1 MQSLQILFHTVR
13 LVILEFTLRACLQ
26 AEELISSGY
35 AEVFG
40 TATQE
45 YWETMS
51 REYGIAAPPPHE
63 DSVGLCLFGDEA
75 EIYKDNQ
82 YMAVQ
87 WSSEQSPFWTDVKK
101 SRFLICLLPVH
112 RYAMDGQINVTIQE
126 AMKHICAS
134 LNAWQNHAIG
144 GLHARFVSL
153 KGDWKWLV
161 QCLNLKRKPTKDDFC
176 FLCNCT
182 KSLAMPATDLSE
194 NAEWR
199 RSVPTCPWPA
209 SSPPAIVEL
218 GNFSMATVG
227 LDVLHIWNLG
237 TGRDLTSSAL
247 LILLRTGAFEGRN
260 AAGLHFL
267 IACLSMQFSR
277 CPCMRVP
284 AARLKPG

>member
-1 MQSLQILFHTVR
+1 
-13 LVILEFTLRACLQ
+13 
-26 AEELISSGY
+26 
-35 AEVFG
+35 
-40 TATQE
+40 
-45 YWETMS
+45 MS
-51 REYGIAAPPPHE
+51 KQYGIAAPPPHA
-63 DSVGLCLFGDEA
+63 DSIGLCLFGDEA

-101 SRFLICLLPVH
+101 SRFLVCLLPVH
-112 RYAMDGQINVTIQE
+112 MYAMDGQTNLTIQE

-161 QCLNLKRKPTKDDFC
+161 QCLNLKRKPSKDDCC
-176 FLCNCT
+176 FLRNCT
-182 KSLAMPATDLSE
+182 KSMAMPATDLSE

-199 RSVPTCPWPA
+199 RSVATCPWPA
-209 SSPPAIVEL
+209 NSPPAIVEL
-218 GNFSMATVG
+218 ENFSMQTVG

-237 TGRDLTSSAL
+237 CGRDLTSSVL

-260 AAGLHFL
+260 AAGLRFM
-267 IACLSMQFSR
+267 IACTFNVVRECGCLQQ
-277 CPCMRVP
+277 
-284 AARLKPG
+284 G

>member
-1 MQSLQILFHTVR
+1 M
-13 LVILEFTLRACLQ
+13 
-26 AEELISSGY
+26 ISSGF

-40 TATQE
+40 TSTQE

-51 REYGIAAPPPHE
+51 KQYGIAAPPPNA
-63 DSVGLCLFGDEA
+63 DSIGLCLFGDEA
-75 EIYKDNQ
+75 EIYEDNQ

-101 SRFLICLLPVH
+101 SRFLVCLLPVH
-112 RYAMDGQINVTIQE
+112 MYAMDGQTDLTIQE

-161 QCLNLKRKPTKDDFC
+161 QCLNLKRKPSKDDCC
-176 FLCNCT
+176 FLRNCT
-182 KSLAMPATDLSE
+182 KSMAMPATDLSE

-199 RSVPTCPWPA
+199 RSVATCPWPA
-209 SSPPAIVEL
+209 NSPPAIVEL
-218 GNFSMATVG
+218 ENFSMQTVG

-237 TGRDLTSSAL
+237 CGRDLTSSVL

-260 AAGLHFL
+260 AAGLRFMV
-267 IACLSMQFSR
+267 ACTFNVVRACSCLQQ
-277 CPCMRVP
+277 
-284 AARLKPG
+284 G

>member
-1 MQSLQILFHTVR
+1 MMQSLQILFHTVR

-112 RYAMDGQINVTIQE
+112 RYAMDGQL
-126 AMKHICAS
+126 M
-134 LNAWQNHAIG
+134 
-144 GLHARFVSL
+144 
-153 KGDWKWLV
+153 
-161 QCLNLKRKPTKDDFC
+161 
-176 FLCNCT
+176 
-182 KSLAMPATDLSE
+182 
-194 NAEWR
+194 
-199 RSVPTCPWPA
+199 
-209 SSPPAIVEL
+209 
-218 GNFSMATVG
+218 
-227 LDVLHIWNLG
+227 
-237 TGRDLTSSAL
+237 
-247 LILLRTGAFEGRN
+247 
-260 AAGLHFL
+260 
-267 IACLSMQFSR
+267 
-277 CPCMRVP
+277 
-284 AARLKPG
+284 

>member
-1 MQSLQILFHTVR
+1 M
-13 LVILEFTLRACLQ
+13 
-26 AEELISSGY
+26 
-35 AEVFG
+35 
-40 TATQE
+40 
-45 YWETMS
+45 
-51 REYGIAAPPPHE
+51 P
-63 DSVGLCLFGDEA
+63 
-75 EIYKDNQ
+75 
-82 YMAVQ
+82 
-87 WSSEQSPFWTDVKK
+87 
-101 SRFLICLLPVH
+101 
-112 RYAMDGQINVTIQE
+112 
-126 AMKHICAS
+126 
-134 LNAWQNHAIG
+134 
-144 GLHARFVSL
+144 
-153 KGDWKWLV
+153 
-161 QCLNLKRKPTKDDFC
+161 
-176 FLCNCT
+176 

-284 AARLKPG
+284 AARLTPG

>member
-51 REYGIAAPPPHE
+51 RVAAPPPHE

-82 YMAVQ
+82 YMAAQ